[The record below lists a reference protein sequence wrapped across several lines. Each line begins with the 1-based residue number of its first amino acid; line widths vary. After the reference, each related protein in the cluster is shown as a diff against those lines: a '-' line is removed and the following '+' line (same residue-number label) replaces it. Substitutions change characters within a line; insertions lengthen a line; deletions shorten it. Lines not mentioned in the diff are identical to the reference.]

1 MSIDA
6 YSINVDPSRHLVDI
20 AVRGLWTVETVA
32 RYRTDIAQALGT
44 LRRHGCAA
52 RQHLTLLDISG
63 FIVQVQKVTAL
74 LAGMAAEPEFATRRA
89 AIVVEAPLLRMQ
101 ARRVLPHY
109 GVFAERGPALEWLL
123 GDRPPAPE

>member
-20 AVRGLWTVETVA
+20 AVRGLWTVETVS
-32 RYRTDIAQALGT
+32 RYRTDIAQVIGT
-44 LRRHGCAA
+44 LRAHGCAVG
-52 RQHLTLLDISG
+52 QHLTLLDITG
-63 FIVQVQKVTAL
+63 FIVQVQEVTAL
-74 LAGMAAEPEFATRRA
+74 LAGMAAEPEFATRCA

-123 GDRPPAPE
+123 SDRPAAPE